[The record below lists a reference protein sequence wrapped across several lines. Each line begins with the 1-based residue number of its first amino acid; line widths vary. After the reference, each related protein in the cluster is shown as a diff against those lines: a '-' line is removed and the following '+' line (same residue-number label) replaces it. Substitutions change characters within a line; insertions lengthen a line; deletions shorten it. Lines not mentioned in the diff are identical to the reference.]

1 MAVAKRCDRCG
12 VFFEGNRAFKYNDG
26 EQEFIVN
33 SFRIGNWDQRKKIWK
48 SIASGYDLCENCGR
62 EITDVIF
69 AGENNQI
76 KMRMVQQKK
85 SGRYS
90 FGEGKVVAEA
100 DPIEGEEPQP
110 EVQTEEA
117 TDVTE

>member
-1 MAVAKRCDRCG
+1 MAQAKKCDRCG
-12 VFFEGNRAFKYNDG
+12 RFFEGDRAYKFNDG

-33 SFRIGNWDQRKKIWK
+33 SFRIGNWDQRKKVWK

-85 SGRYS
+85 SGRYPLDGGS
-90 FGEGKVVAEA
+90 EKPET
-100 DPIEGEEPQP
+100 DQTGEENN
-110 EVQTEEA
+110 
-117 TDVTE
+117 DGD

>member
-12 VFFEGNRAFKYNDG
+12 VFYEGNRAYKFNDG

-33 SFRIGNWDQRKKIWK
+33 SFRVGEWDQKRKVWK
-48 SIASGYDLCENCGR
+48 SIASGYDLCEKCGR

-76 KMRMVQQKK
+76 KMRAVQAPKTRD
-85 SGRYS
+85 GGYP
-90 FGEGKVVAEA
+90 GKVVATA
-100 DPIEGEEPQP
+100 DPIESEQAEQ
-110 EVQTEEA
+110 EA
-117 TDVTE
+117 KDGAE